1 MCFFFGHHD
10 PVAPL
15 KSADGR
21 GSFLD
26 DGGGAVRCGRRRRR
40 LDAAVL
46 QPQLAHLVDG
56 HHRPHVVHGAAEFLS
71 IKRKK
76 KLSRRLDRTQRRVE
90 EQKKTKDDRLSVSRK
105 GEGDY
110 KRANDETTFHHSQ
123 AKVRASMKW
132 ACTWFDD
139 GARRHFFVVVDAREP
154 TSTSLSFTVTA
165 LGGRCRV
172 SFNDCSPEPFELDG
186 FFLFLF
192 LAKIWNEKS
201 IVESFLFGHGSIVG
215 D

>member
-90 EQKKTKDDRLSVSRK
+90 EQKKN
-105 GEGDY
+105 
-110 KRANDETTFHHSQ
+110 KRRS
-123 AKVRASMKW
+123 
-132 ACTWFDD
+132 
-139 GARRHFFVVVDAREP
+139 FV
-154 TSTSLSFTVTA
+154 
-165 LGGRCRV
+165 G
-172 SFNDCSPEPFELDG
+172 
-186 FFLFLF
+186 
-192 LAKIWNEKS
+192 
-201 IVESFLFGHGSIVG
+201 
-215 D
+215 